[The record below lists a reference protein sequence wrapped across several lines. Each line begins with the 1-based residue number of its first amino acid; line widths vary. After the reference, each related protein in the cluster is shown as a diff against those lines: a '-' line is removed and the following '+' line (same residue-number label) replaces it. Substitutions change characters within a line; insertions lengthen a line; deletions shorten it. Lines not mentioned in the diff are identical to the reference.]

1 MPHLAAALLIL
12 AAAGE
17 ARRPIRET
25 DLYRFVWVA
34 DPQISPDGRQV
45 AFVRV
50 AVDKKKDGYDTAI
63 WMVPADGSSPARP
76 FTGGPQDLSPR
87 WSPDGRRIAFTRA
100 LEKDGRT
107 VLLPGR
113 SGALSV
119 HWRLDGA
126 SASYAREVQQL
137 RTAYRRRGR

>member
-1 MPHLAAALLIL
+1 MLQLAALVFLAAAD
-12 AAAGE
+12 GH
-17 ARRPIRET
+17 RPIRET

-50 AVDKKKDGYDTAI
+50 AVNRKKDGYESAI
-63 WMVPADGSSPARP
+63 WLVPADGSAPPRT

-100 LEKDGRT
+100 L
-107 VLLPGR
+107 
-113 SGALSV
+113 
-119 HWRLDGA
+119 
-126 SASYAREVQQL
+126 
-137 RTAYRRRGR
+137 